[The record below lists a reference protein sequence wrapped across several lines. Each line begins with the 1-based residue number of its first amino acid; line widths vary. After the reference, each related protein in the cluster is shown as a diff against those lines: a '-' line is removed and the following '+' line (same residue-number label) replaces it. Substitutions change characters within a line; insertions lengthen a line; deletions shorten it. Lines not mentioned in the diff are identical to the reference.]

1 MLAAGALLIVRSPA
15 VCQPALMSASTP
27 QHLPLERTHHGRA
40 CTVHVTKRI
49 RTNKAAFSSSAERAS
64 IPPSL
69 SALLARLALLR
80 TIAATLHAI
89 HPVGFALKRG
99 KKA

>member
-1 MLAAGALLIVRSPA
+1 
-15 VCQPALMSASTP
+15 MSASTP

-40 CTVHVTKRI
+40 CTVHVTKRV
-49 RTNKAAFSSSAERAS
+49 RTNKAAFSSSSDRAS
-64 IPPSL
+64 IPPRSIY
-69 SALLARLALLR
+69 ALLARLALLR
-80 TIAATLHAI
+80 TIAATLNAI